1 MFSNIE
7 KFIPPRIILPPNSK
21 IPRIIHQ
28 TFEENYVPKNM
39 AESAQTWINL
49 NPQYEYNFYDRHDRY
64 NFISNNFD
72 PKITKAYLSLN
83 SGAGQAD
90 IFRACVIYLK
100 GGIYSDLDQECLIPL
115 NNYIPNDVD
124 CLTGI
129 DRNTPHQSF
138 LAYSPKHPIIKLWI
152 DLGIDRIL
160 NNKPLHGPWAGR
172 LAGFMGP
179 PALDY
184 AWKIW
189 HHGKS
194 ANLMQGDNY
203 NFRSITL
210 KPDNYIKEALKFQ
223 VMPSLFKSNKLTVK
237 YSKYDQDLASMGIN
251 RWENQ
256 YIFRKNQILYITQL
270 NDDDRP
276 IKKTPFKLLVL
287 TNNPKLKE
295 KILQNKL
302 LYQFFDSGNFNYQ
315 SPKGF
320 LEDYPIYS
328 YYKKFIFINYNQI

>member
-1 MFSNIE
+1 
-7 KFIPPRIILPPNSK
+7 
-21 IPRIIHQ
+21 
-28 TFEENYVPKNM
+28 M
-39 AESAQTWINL
+39 AEAAQTWINL
-49 NPQYEYNFYDRHDRY
+49 NPQYEYNFYDKHDRY
-64 NFISNNFD
+64 NFIANNFE

-115 NNYIPNDVD
+115 NNYIPNDAD

-160 NNKPLHGPWAGR
+160 NNKPLLGPWAGR

-189 HHGKS
+189 HYGKV
-194 ANLMQGDNY
+194 ANLMQGDKY
-203 NFRSITL
+203 NFRCITL
-210 KPDNYIKEALKFQ
+210 KPDNYTKEDLKFQ
-223 VMPSLFKSNKLTVK
+223 VMPSLFKSNKMTVK
-237 YSKYDQDLASMGIN
+237 YSKYDEDLNSMGIK
-251 RWENQ
+251 RWMNEP
-256 YIFRKNQILYITQL
+256 IFRKDQILYITQL
-270 NDDDRP
+270 NHDQP
-276 IKKTPFKLLVL
+276 IKKPSVNRLLVL
-287 TNNPKLKE
+287 TNNQQLKE
-295 KILQNKL
+295 KIIQNQL
-302 LYQFFDSGNFNYQ
+302 LYQYFDSKNFNYQ
-315 SPKGF
+315 TPEGF
-320 LEDYPIYS
+320 LEDYPIYK
-328 YYKKFIFINYNQI
+328 YYKKIIFINFNQI